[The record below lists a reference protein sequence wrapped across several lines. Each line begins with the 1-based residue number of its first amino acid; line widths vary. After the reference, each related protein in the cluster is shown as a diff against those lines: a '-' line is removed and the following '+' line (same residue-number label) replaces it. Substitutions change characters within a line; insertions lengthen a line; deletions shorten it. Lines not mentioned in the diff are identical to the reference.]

1 MPFPPLDPTALT
13 GHLLVLP
20 AEAGVA
26 DLERLAVAR
35 FPRAAWEVVPSADPP
50 RHTGGARAPRRT
62 APEPGVLRL
71 SRHTAL
77 RGPFAIDRDMAVTLG
92 LPMTAATGYVV
103 DGIAERGNPPGP
115 WGGDRLGLR
124 RAFPEGLPV
133 RDEARTVDWLI
144 AAARRLTGA
153 VRIAPHGNTGP
164 TLLTPEPDAA
174 VDLTVWTTAW
184 LEPEAAL
191 AIVRRTLPRAVPNLP
206 RPWTGPPAG
215 IGTTPAKGAEV
226 LTPEQRAAVHAAAD
240 EHDLAALANPAPLLA
255 YGAYADQG
263 IDGVVALEVTGRT
276 ALPPVVAAQDWA
288 REGAVAYA
296 VTWMPEYEEDL
307 EEERAT
313 VGHRVARTRA
323 TGLVAAIARDVLAET
338 GGIVTDAMDF
348 ETGTTGR

>member
-1 MPFPPLDPTALT
+1 MPFPPLESTALT
-13 GHLLVLP
+13 GHLLALP
-20 AEAGVA
+20 AEATAG
-26 DLERLAVAR
+26 DLALLAASR
-35 FPRAAWEVVPSADPP
+35 FPRAVWEVEPSAAPP

-77 RGPFAIDRDMAVTLG
+77 RGPFAIDGNTAVTLG

-124 RAFPEGLPV
+124 RAFPQGLPV

-144 AAARRLTGA
+144 AAARRLAGA
-153 VRIAPHGNTGP
+153 VRIAPHGDAGP
-164 TLLTPEPDAA
+164 TLLTPEPEAA
-174 VDLTVWTTAW
+174 VDLTVWSTTW

-191 AIVRRTLPRAVPNLP
+191 VIVRRTLPRAVPNLP
-206 RPWTGPPAG
+206 RPWTGPPTG

-240 EHDLAALANPAPLLA
+240 EHDLAALADPAPLLA
-255 YGAYADQG
+255 YGAYADEG
-263 IDGVVALEVTGRT
+263 LDGVVALEVTGRT
-276 ALPPVVAAQDWA
+276 VLPPVVAAQEWA

-307 EEERAT
+307 EAERAS
-313 VGHRVARTRA
+313 VGHRVARARA
-323 TGLVAAIARDVLAET
+323 AGLVAAIARDLHAQV
-338 GGIVTDAMDF
+338 GGLVTDMMEFAADP
-348 ETGTTGR
+348 TAR